1 MTWKKSAG
9 RGFAINNPY
18 ASLIERI
25 HQTWPCFDFDP
36 SEIHSALTP
45 GWDYQVVFF
54 GEWVLRM
61 GRTRAANTRLQYE
74 MSKLETLSVA
84 LPIPHYEERC
94 PWGGLYRKIPG
105 DPVTCTALKE
115 PAVQAALHNFVNS
128 LHDPKNLPT
137 PYRMGHAKARWRR
150 RYQILEG
157 QIQESVLSLLTTKQQ
172 RRAQDHFRDFFSQL
186 SMGSWEPALLHGD
199 LSCDHILVD
208 AGKISGIIDF
218 GDLMVGDPAFDW
230 SGWESGSAPDRYRDR
245 IRFYRWVAPTY
256 QIRFLLE
263 HGTVEE
269 VERLVKEWIAG
280 W

>member
-1 MTWKKSAG
+1 MEEITG
-9 RGFAINNPY
+9 GGLAITNPY

-25 HQTWPCFDFDP
+25 RQTWPYFDFDP

-45 GWDYQVVFF
+45 GWDYQVLYL

-74 MSKLETLSVA
+74 MRKLDTLSVA
-84 LPIPHYEERC
+84 LPIPHYVERS

-105 DPVTCTALKE
+105 DPVTTTEVKK
-115 PAVQAALHNFVNS
+115 PAMQAALCNFVTT
-128 LHDPKNLPT
+128 LHDPKNLPAR
-137 PYRMGHAKARWRR
+137 YRTGRAEARWRR

-157 QIQESVLSLLTTKQQ
+157 QIQESVLALLTTKQQ
-172 RRAQDHFRDFFSQL
+172 RRANDHFQDFFNQL
-186 SMGSWEPALLHGD
+186 NMGSWEPVLLHGD

-256 QIRFLLE
+256 QIRSLLE

-269 VERLVKEWIAG
+269 VERLVEQWTAG